1 MAVRETGQAAE
12 AAPSEFA
19 LERFGWTG
27 PDRLEVRGTFHGVG
41 EASSGPA
48 TLVVHGQDGVHR
60 LPAAGDPPPPV
71 DGKAWD
77 ASFAWQEVPS
87 AFTRA
92 ELQLGDDL
100 VIALP
105 DVGDGEAAAAPSPL
119 AVRRVD
125 GRSAAGT
132 DVRLEAQLLAARE
145 EANALTLEL
154 ERARE
159 ALARAV
165 ADLDMERAGRGED
178 SARFRAALEEMEG
191 SVAQALDDAHD
202 EVAAAAHA
210 RTALAEATAD
220 AEQMLGRLRAA
231 AGQPGPR
238 G

>member
-1 MAVRETGQAAE
+1 MAVREKGQAAE
-12 AAPSEFA
+12 AASLEFA

-105 DVGDGEAAAAPSPL
+105 DVGDGEAAAAPSSL

-125 GRSAAGT
+125 GRPAAGT

-145 EANALTLEL
+145 EANGLRLEL
-154 ERARE
+154 ERSRE

-178 SARFRAALEEMEG
+178 SARFRAALDEMEG
-191 SVAQALDDAHD
+191 SVAKALDDARD
-202 EVAAAAHA
+202 EVAAAAGA
-210 RTALAEATAD
+210 RTALADATAD
-220 AEQMLGRLRAA
+220 AEQLLDRLRAA
-231 AGQPGPR
+231 AGQPGLR

>member
-1 MAVRETGQAAE
+1 MAVRETGKAAA
-12 AAPSEFA
+12 AAPLEFA
-19 LERFGWTG
+19 LEHFGWTG

-41 EASSGPA
+41 KTSRGPA

-60 LPAAGDPPPPV
+60 LPVAGDPPPPV

-100 VIALP
+100 VIVLP
-105 DVGDGEAAAAPSPL
+105 DVGDDEAAAAPMPL
-119 AVRRVD
+119 AARRAD
-125 GRSAAGT
+125 GRPAAGT
-132 DVRLEAQLLAARE
+132 DVRFEAQLLAARE
-145 EANALTLEL
+145 EANGLRLEL
-154 ERARE
+154 DRTHE

-178 SARFRAALEEMEG
+178 SARFRATLEEMETA
-191 SVAQALDDAHD
+191 VARALDDARD
-202 EVAAAAHA
+202 EVAAAAEA
-210 RTALAEATAD
+210 RTALADATAD
-220 AEQMLGRLRAA
+220 AEQLLGRLRAA